1 MIKWFILG
9 MIFLLVA
16 EPILDAITSTIQ
28 TAFEAIKAKIS
39 VYILHKN
46 VEISKLNT
54 EIQSFEEPQ
63 ETQAIGFALPQ
74 EDYYYYDDEEED
86 KTKHK

>member
-16 EPILDAITSTIQ
+16 EPILDAITGTIQ

-46 VEISKLNT
+46 VEISKLNA
-54 EIQSFEEPQ
+54 EIQGFEEPQ
-63 ETQAIGFALPQ
+63 ETQAIGFTLPQ
-74 EDYYYYDDEEED
+74 EDYYYDDEEEN

>member
-1 MIKWFILG
+1 MIKCFVLG
-9 MIFLLVA
+9 MIFLLVV
-16 EPILDAITSTIQ
+16 EPILDTITSTIQ

-46 VEISKLNT
+46 VEISKINA
-54 EIQSFEEPQ
+54 EIQSYEEPQ

-74 EDYYYYDDEEED
+74 EDYYDDEEEED
-86 KTKHK
+86 KK